1 MRYGIE
7 FNDSNKESFKMSIIY
22 SLNADLLELKSKI
35 NFELLEAY
43 TDGVLKRELNG
54 VNPYDRFFN
63 IIIVKLSKSSELF
76 NKYASNITGMKH
88 DEYILKMRNLIRKK
102 PEICFDYA
110 INNIDLLDYKNELE
124 SLIASSYANY
134 LIKSKMVHLV
144 QQKWFIK
151 YIIHAF
157 SSESNY
163 FPNVVGYSFSY
174 YLKKRNKNLNFKLI
188 KNHDFFLYRKYPVI
202 NSNDSDIYINLGLYK
217 VICDIKG
224 FEAGLLYLLNS
235 CFKSLSRA
243 LKHNK
248 DFSITYDDEMYR
260 FIKEEIIYKE
270 DSNYY
275 NKNMSYFDRNMD
287 INNSTYKMINE
298 LLSNPLFNNLNIEK
312 YNDAEFNQYRNSSK
326 YYSIDDYI
334 DKLIYS
340 VPSLL
345 DDYPVLKMEY
355 DSSGKR
361 KSLKDLIAVKIKK
374 LNMFYDDINNF
385 KSMIN
390 SDIDESIKGNILSKL
405 KKLESGIEGI
415 IRCHNKMIYKS
426 IKSMPTGD
434 FKAILKTLNPS
445 EVNHALEA
453 VRQEKETFIR
463 KLQNNRTR
471 IYKPSVFLEN
481 DEFLS
486 KEYILASNLER
497 IIIEKE
503 N

>member
-163 FPNVVGYSFSY
+163 FPNVVG
-174 YLKKRNKNLNFKLI
+174 
-188 KNHDFFLYRKYPVI
+188 
-202 NSNDSDIYINLGLYK
+202 
-217 VICDIKG
+217 
-224 FEAGLLYLLNS
+224 
-235 CFKSLSRA
+235 
-243 LKHNK
+243 
-248 DFSITYDDEMYR
+248 
-260 FIKEEIIYKE
+260 
-270 DSNYY
+270 
-275 NKNMSYFDRNMD
+275 
-287 INNSTYKMINE
+287 
-298 LLSNPLFNNLNIEK
+298 
-312 YNDAEFNQYRNSSK
+312 
-326 YYSIDDYI
+326 
-334 DKLIYS
+334 
-340 VPSLL
+340 
-345 DDYPVLKMEY
+345 
-355 DSSGKR
+355 
-361 KSLKDLIAVKIKK
+361 
-374 LNMFYDDINNF
+374 
-385 KSMIN
+385 
-390 SDIDESIKGNILSKL
+390 
-405 KKLESGIEGI
+405 
-415 IRCHNKMIYKS
+415 
-426 IKSMPTGD
+426 
-434 FKAILKTLNPS
+434 
-445 EVNHALEA
+445 
-453 VRQEKETFIR
+453 
-463 KLQNNRTR
+463 
-471 IYKPSVFLEN
+471 
-481 DEFLS
+481 
-486 KEYILASNLER
+486 
-497 IIIEKE
+497 
-503 N
+503 